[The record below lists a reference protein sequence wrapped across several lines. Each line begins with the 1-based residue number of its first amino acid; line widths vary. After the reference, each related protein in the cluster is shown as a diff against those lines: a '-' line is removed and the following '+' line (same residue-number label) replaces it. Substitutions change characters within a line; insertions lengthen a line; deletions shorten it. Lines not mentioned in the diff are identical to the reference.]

1 MITVEGVTRTY
12 GSFTAVD
19 DVSFTAEAGRVTGFL
34 GPNGAGK
41 STTMRIM
48 VGLTRPTSG
57 TVTISGRHYVDLP
70 NPGLEVGV
78 LLDASA
84 QHAGRT
90 GREILTI
97 AQKYMGLPRH
107 RVEEMLELV
116 SLTAEEASRRVRD
129 YSLGMRQ
136 RLGIATALIGDP
148 AVLVLDEPANG
159 LDPAGIRWMRDL
171 LRSYADRGG
180 TVLLSSHLLHEIEV
194 IADDIVM
201 IGNGRIVSR
210 GSKTE
215 LLHAAGTVVRAAGLG
230 NLRRALGELGIASCL
245 SEDGAL
251 HTDVDPALVGKVAL
265 EAGVALTEL
274 QIRGGRTR
282 GHVPRADLHHPARR
296 SRVMTAIAAGNTRRR
311 STVGRR
317 APLMRVTQV
326 ELRKMLDTRSGF
338 WLIASIAIS
347 AVLATAGVILWAPDD
362 QLTYSTFATAIRFPV
377 VVILPLIAILAVT
390 SEWSQRTGLTTFT
403 LVPHRGR
410 VITAKAISSVLIAV
424 AAMVLTFAVGAVG
437 NVLSAA
443 VTGTGLVWDVTLT
456 QSVYYV
462 FGMVL
467 SLMTGFMLGVLIRSS
482 TGAIVAY
489 FVLTFVLPTIFGL
502 LATSQRWFHDLQP
515 WVDIQFAQ
523 SGLFVFDQALT
534 GEQWAQ
540 IAVTGVTWLL
550 LPLMIR
556 ARVRDE
562 SRGQVAVLRGR
573 TWQHRS
579 TERKH

>member
-1 MITVEGVTRTY
+1 
-12 GSFTAVD
+12 
-19 DVSFTAEAGRVTGFL
+19 
-34 GPNGAGK
+34 
-41 STTMRIM
+41 
-48 VGLTRPTSG
+48 
-57 TVTISGRHYVDLP
+57 
-70 NPGLEVGV
+70 
-78 LLDASA
+78 
-84 QHAGRT
+84 
-90 GREILTI
+90 
-97 AQKYMGLPRH
+97 
-107 RVEEMLELV
+107 
-116 SLTAEEASRRVRD
+116 
-129 YSLGMRQ
+129 
-136 RLGIATALIGDP
+136 
-148 AVLVLDEPANG
+148 
-159 LDPAGIRWMRDL
+159 
-171 LRSYADRGG
+171 
-180 TVLLSSHLLHEIEV
+180 
-194 IADDIVM
+194 
-201 IGNGRIVSR
+201 
-210 GSKTE
+210 
-215 LLHAAGTVVRAAGLG
+215 
-230 NLRRALGELGIASCL
+230 
-245 SEDGAL
+245 
-251 HTDVDPALVGKVAL
+251 
-265 EAGVALTEL
+265 
-274 QIRGGRTR
+274 
-282 GHVPRADLHHPARR
+282 
-296 SRVMTAIAAGNTRRR
+296 MTAIAAGNTRRR
-311 STVGRR
+311 STVGRQ

-515 WVDIQFAQ
+515 WVDIQYAQ

-550 LPLMIR
+550 LPLMT
-556 ARVRDE
+556 
-562 SRGQVAVLRGR
+562 GLGFVLRA
-573 TWQHRS
+573 
-579 TERKH
+579 EVK